1 MVGSEPVVKL
11 RKRVELR
18 LFVLQAARFRT
29 MKETDFL
36 SGWADLAYSARHMV
50 FEHCADAIALLD
62 PYSDRFGDLNIA
74 ACQLFGYPRQELLTL
89 PVSKLFGHQL
99 AELIV
104 FSQAVLE
111 KGRGW
116 TDELSCNCKTGERMK
131 LEVTATTLHIKGQQ
145 QIILVLR
152 EQRRQRFH
160 QDQADT
166 ERTMRGGLIEWR
178 NILNLFKET
187 ERDNQLLLSA
197 VGDGIYSIDSEGL
210 ATFVNPAGARMLGWE
225 PADMIG
231 KNIHLIHH
239 HSHADGTHYPVEDC
253 PIYRAVHDGV
263 VHEGRQE
270 VFWRRDGSYFP
281 VEFTS
286 TPIISNSRLV
296 GAVVVFRDITE
307 RRTTELQL
315 KTALEE
321 LQQLKQ
327 RLEDQNAYLQEEIQ
341 IEHNYREIV
350 GQSEPILK
358 IVKQIDVVAPTD
370 ASVLIHGESGTGKEL
385 IARAIHQASRRS
397 SHPLIRVNC
406 AAIPAE
412 LFESEFFGHIRG
424 AFTGA
429 VRDRIGRFEL
439 ADGGTLFLDEIG
451 EIPLDLQ
458 SKLLRVLQEG
468 QFERV
473 GEERTRKVDVR
484 IVAATNRNLREEVQA
499 KRFREDLYFRLNVFP
514 IQSPALRDRP
524 MDIAPLA
531 MHFISEVGKRLNL
544 PGRRLRAVDMVR
556 LQRYPWP
563 GNIRELQNVIERAL
577 ITAQDNNLNID
588 LPDDGSSGVSQ
599 RKVEVNVTANILTD
613 EQLRTLERE
622 NTLSALRAC
631 QGKLFGKD
639 GAAELLGLKPT
650 TLASRLKRLQIDPG
664 QL

>member
-1 MVGSEPVVKL
+1 M
-11 RKRVELR
+11 
-18 LFVLQAARFRT
+18 A
-29 MKETDFL
+29 ETDFL

-62 PYSDRFGDLNIA
+62 PYNDRFSDLNIA
-74 ACQLFGYPRQELLTL
+74 ACQLFGYPRQALLTL
-89 PVSKLFGHQL
+89 PISKLFGHQL

-116 TDELSCNCKTGERMK
+116 NDELSCNCKSGERMQ
-131 LEVTATTLHIKGQQ
+131 LEITATSLHIKGQQ

-152 EQRRQRFH
+152 ERRRQRFH

-239 HSHADGTHYPVEDC
+239 HSHADGSHYPVEDC

-270 VFWRRDGSYFP
+270 VFWRRDGSCFP

-286 TPIISNSRLV
+286 TPIISDGRLV

-307 RRTTELQL
+307 RHTTELQL

-358 IVKQIDVVAPTD
+358 IIKQIDVVAPTD

-429 VRDRIGRFEL
+429 VRDRVGRFEL

-484 IVAATNRNLREEVQA
+484 IVAATNRNLREEAQA

-531 MHFISEVGKRLNL
+531 MHFITEIGKRLNL
-544 PGRRLRAVDMVR
+544 PGRRLRAVDMTR
-556 LQRYPWP
+556 LQRYSWP

-577 ITAQDNNLNID
+577 ITAQDNTLNID
-588 LPDDGSSGVSQ
+588 LPDDGASSAGQHRLDAQS
-599 RKVEVNVTANILTD
+599 TAIILTD
-613 EQLRTLERE
+613 EQVRSLERE
-622 NTLSALRAC
+622 NTQAALRAC
-631 QGKLFGKD
+631 EGKLFGKD
-639 GAAELLGLKPT
+639 GAAQLLGLKPT
-650 TLASRLKRLQIDPG
+650 TLASRLKRLQID
-664 QL
+664 LSDL

>member
-1 MVGSEPVVKL
+1 M
-11 RKRVELR
+11 
-18 LFVLQAARFRT
+18 A
-29 MKETDFL
+29 ETDFL

-62 PYSDRFGDLNIA
+62 PYNDRFSDLNIA
-74 ACQLFGYPRQELLTL
+74 ACQLFGYPRQALLTL
-89 PVSKLFGHQL
+89 PISKLFGHQL

-116 TDELSCNCKTGERMK
+116 NDELSCNCKSGERMQ
-131 LEVTATTLHIKGQQ
+131 LEITATSLHIKGQQ

-152 EQRRQRFH
+152 ERRRQRFH

-239 HSHADGTHYPVEDC
+239 HSHADGSHYPVEDC

-270 VFWRRDGSYFP
+270 VFWRRDGSCFP

-286 TPIISNSRLV
+286 TPIISDGRLV

-307 RRTTELQL
+307 RHTTELQL

-358 IVKQIDVVAPTD
+358 IIKQIDVVAPTD

-429 VRDRIGRFEL
+429 VRDRVGRFEL

-484 IVAATNRNLREEVQA
+484 IVAATNRNLREEAQA

-531 MHFISEVGKRLNL
+531 MHFITEIGKRLNL
-544 PGRRLRAVDMVR
+544 PGRRLRAVDMTR
-556 LQRYPWP
+556 LQRYSWP

-577 ITAQDNNLNID
+577 ITAQDNTLNID
-588 LPDDGSSGVSQ
+588 LPDDGASSAGQ
-599 RKVEVNVTANILTD
+599 HRLDAQGTAIILTD
-613 EQLRTLERE
+613 EQVRSLERE
-622 NTLSALRAC
+622 NTQAALRAC
-631 QGKLFGKD
+631 EGKLFGKD
-639 GAAELLGLKPT
+639 GAAQLLGLKPT
-650 TLASRLKRLQIDPG
+650 TLASRLKRLQID
-664 QL
+664 LSDL

>member
-1 MVGSEPVVKL
+1 M
-11 RKRVELR
+11 
-18 LFVLQAARFRT
+18 A
-29 MKETDFL
+29 ETDFL

-62 PYSDRFGDLNIA
+62 PYNDRFTDLNIA
-74 ACQLFGYPRQELLTL
+74 ACQLFGYPRQALLTL
-89 PVSKLFGHQL
+89 PISKLFGHQL

-116 TDELSCNCKTGERMK
+116 NDELSCNCKSGERMQ
-131 LEVTATTLHIKGQQ
+131 LEITATSLHIKGQQ

-152 EQRRQRFH
+152 ERRRQRFH

-239 HSHADGTHYPVEDC
+239 HSHADGSHYPVEDC

-270 VFWRRDGSYFP
+270 VFWRRDGSCFP

-286 TPIISNSRLV
+286 TPIISDGRLV

-307 RRTTELQL
+307 RHTTELQL

-358 IVKQIDVVAPTD
+358 IIKQIDVVAPTD

-429 VRDRIGRFEL
+429 VRDRVGRFEL

-484 IVAATNRNLREEVQA
+484 IVAATNRNLREEAQA

-531 MHFISEVGKRLNL
+531 MHFITEIGKRLNL
-544 PGRRLRAVDMVR
+544 PGRRLRAVDMTR
-556 LQRYPWP
+556 LQRYSWP

-577 ITAQDNNLNID
+577 ITAQDNTLNID
-588 LPDDGSSGVSQ
+588 LPDDGASSAGQ
-599 RKVEVNVTANILTD
+599 HRLDAQGTAIILTD
-613 EQLRTLERE
+613 EQVRSLERE
-622 NTLSALRAC
+622 NTQAALRAC
-631 QGKLFGKD
+631 EGKLFGKD
-639 GAAELLGLKPT
+639 GAAQLLGLKPT
-650 TLASRLKRLQIDPG
+650 TLASRLKRLQID
-664 QL
+664 LSDL